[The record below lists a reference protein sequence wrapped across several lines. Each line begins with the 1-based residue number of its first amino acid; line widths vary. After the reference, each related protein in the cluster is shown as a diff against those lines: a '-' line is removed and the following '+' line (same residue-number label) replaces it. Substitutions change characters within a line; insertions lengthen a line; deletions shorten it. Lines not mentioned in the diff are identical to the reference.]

1 MSLSSKKYYGLEGEN
16 KVVTFLIQ
24 HNYTILERN
33 FSVRGGEI
41 DIIAQKNDTIAFVEV
56 KTRNIAYFNTS
67 QVVTHTKQKKII
79 FAAKQYLLRHPSL
92 EKSLRFDV
100 ALVEGTTYHITY
112 IPHAFSENIA

>member
-24 HNYTILERN
+24 HNYTILEN
-33 FSVRGGEI
+33 EI
-41 DIIAQKNDTIAFVEV
+41 FLYEEAKLILSAQKNDTIAFVEV

-67 QVVTHTKQKKII
+67 QVVTHTKQKNY

-92 EKSLRFDV
+92 KKSPL
-100 ALVEGTTYHITY
+100 
-112 IPHAFSENIA
+112 